1 MDEGSVGHL
10 ETVLERTEGK
20 VASGETQAGTL
31 IQFCFTLAPGQPSQL
46 PEARTSRLVNP
57 LPARVIE
64 PKASATQRSDEYAEP
79 DGAD

>member
-20 VASGETQAGTL
+20 VASNEQPAGAM
-31 IQFCFTLAPGQPSQL
+31 IQFCFTLAPGQTSQL

-57 LPARVIE
+57 MPVAERAE
-64 PKASATQRSDEYAEP
+64 PVPSATRTDEYAEP
-79 DGAD
+79 DGSD